1 MRISARDILIVL
13 AALAAGVLVSLVGVH
28 TLELWLSH
36 PTAFLL
42 SHAAGL
48 AMLILVLQQWISRR
62 APRASAATERSKGR

>member
-1 MRISARDILIVL
+1 MRISARDVLIVL

-36 PTAFLL
+36 PTAFLM

-48 AMLILVLQQWISRR
+48 AVLIVVLQHWLSRR
-62 APRASAATERSKGR
+62 APRESAANERSKGR